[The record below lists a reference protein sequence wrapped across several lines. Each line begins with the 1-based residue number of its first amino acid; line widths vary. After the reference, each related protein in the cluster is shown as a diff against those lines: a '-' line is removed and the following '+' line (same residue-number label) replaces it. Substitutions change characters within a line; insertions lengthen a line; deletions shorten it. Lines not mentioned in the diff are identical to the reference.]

1 MLSEARPAA
10 RAARSPAAHGVAC
23 SGQPQGH
30 AKRGAILE
38 DLRSAAVPC
47 GARSAPFRRAAC
59 SHAPTSGMLQ
69 RPPKE
74 ERFQHGWYDELDVD
88 VDVDVP
94 GVGWL
99 LLATDPWN
107 ILLNTGGML
116 DATGLQDIGELKEAI
131 CVRAQ
136 F

>member
-1 MLSEARPAA
+1 MPLFPAV
-10 RAARSPAAHGVAC
+10 R
-23 SGQPQGH
+23 
-30 AKRGAILE
+30 
-38 DLRSAAVPC
+38 DLP
-47 GARSAPFRRAAC
+47 PFRRAAC
-59 SHAPTSGMLQ
+59 SRARSSGLLQ

-74 ERFQHGWYDELDVD
+74 ERFQHGWYDDLDVD
-88 VDVDVP
+88 ADVDVP

-107 ILLNTGGML
+107 ILLNTGAML

>member
-1 MLSEARPAA
+1 
-10 RAARSPAAHGVAC
+10 
-23 SGQPQGH
+23 
-30 AKRGAILE
+30 
-38 DLRSAAVPC
+38 
-47 GARSAPFRRAAC
+47 
-59 SHAPTSGMLQ
+59 MLQ

-107 ILLNTGGML
+107 ILLNTAGIIDVTDL
-116 DATGLQDIGELKEAI
+116 KDIGALKEAI
-131 CVRAQ
+131 CVRLGLG
-136 F
+136 FRV

>member
-1 MLSEARPAA
+1 MPLVPAV
-10 RAARSPAAHGVAC
+10 RDVPRFAALLV
-23 SGQPQGH
+23 
-30 AKRGAILE
+30 
-38 DLRSAAVPC
+38 
-47 GARSAPFRRAAC
+47 RR
-59 SHAPTSGMLQ
+59 APTSGLLQ

-74 ERFQHGWYDELDVD
+74 ERFKHGWYDELDVD

-116 DATGLQDIGELKEAI
+116 DATGLRDIGELKEAI
-131 CVRAQ
+131 CVRAR